1 MTVGGMRRSCV
12 GGVLRAEADPT
23 GGLGVGLAGEWGGQY
38 GGGWAGDQGPCR
50 VGAGGVVLAG
60 MVREAWV

>member
-1 MTVGGMRRSCV
+1 M

-60 MVREAWV
+60 MVREARV